1 MGERG
6 GRLTCVEDLVRQPRL
21 VLREHAA
28 VLLGDLPVAAGL
40 IPLRHQAV
48 HEADAGKGRRH
59 VRRPDLRAA
68 AVLLGHHLL
77 AAEEVEPLLLRR
89 RRAGDAAGHR
99 AAADQLLDALAGGHH
114 DRGVKSLE
122 PGARAITRR
131 AAWE

>member
-6 GRLTCVEDLVRQPRL
+6 GRLACVEDLVRQPRL

-40 IPLRHQAV
+40 VPLRHQAV

-68 AVLLGHHLL
+68 AVLGHHLL

-114 DRGVKSLE
+114 DRGVKSPE